1 MAKKPT
7 ILLVDD
13 DPDIREFVTFNLAK
27 EGYNVVTAK
36 DGAEGVEAVKKHRPD
51 LVLLD
56 VMMPGM
62 DGIEACEAIRT
73 NPDIASTL
81 IAFLSARGEDYS
93 QVAGFD
99 AGADDYLV
107 KPFAVD
113 ELLARV
119 RALLRRNETT
129 AGAAILTFD
138 NLVLDVNRREVRR
151 GDRVV
156 ELTKTEFDLLH
167 ILLEQQG
174 IVLTR
179 EYLYE
184 HIWGM
189 SFETNSKSLDVY
201 IGYLRRKI
209 ELDGESKLLHTVR
222 GVGYVVKQS

>member
-27 EGYNVVTAK
+27 EGYTVVTAK

-99 AGADDYLV
+99 AGADDYITKPIRPKVLV
-107 KPFAVD
+107 SRVKALMRRNVKESEPVGNIERGDLLINLEKYQVFRDGNVVEMPRKEF
-113 ELLARV
+113 ELLH
-119 RALLRRNETT
+119 LLASKPGKVFSRDS
-129 AGAAILTFD
+129 IM
-138 NLVLDVNRREVRR
+138 
-151 GDRVV
+151 DRVWGSEV
-156 ELTKTEFDLLH
+156 VVGGRTIDVH
-167 ILLEQQG
+167 I
-174 IVLTR
+174 
-179 EYLYE
+179 
-184 HIWGM
+184 
-189 SFETNSKSLDVY
+189 
-201 IGYLRRKI
+201 RKI
-209 ELDGESKLLHTVR
+209 REKIGDERIKTIK
-222 GVGYVVKQS
+222 GVGYKFEE

>member
-1 MAKKPT
+1 MANKPT

-27 EGYNVVTAK
+27 EGYTVVTAK

-99 AGADDYLV
+99 AGADDYITKPIRPKVLV
-107 KPFAVD
+107 S
-113 ELLARV
+113 RV
-119 RALLRRNETT
+119 KALLRRNVKESEPV
-129 AGAAILTFD
+129 GNI
-138 NLVLDVNRREVRR
+138 ER
-151 GDRVV
+151 GDLLINLEKYQVFRDGNVV
-156 ELTKTEFDLLH
+156 EMPRKEFELLH
-167 ILLEQQG
+167 LLASKPGKVFSRDSIMDRVWGSEVVVG
-174 IVLTR
+174 GRTIDV
-179 EYLYE
+179 
-184 HIWGM
+184 HI
-189 SFETNSKSLDVY
+189 
-201 IGYLRRKI
+201 RKI
-209 ELDGESKLLHTVR
+209 REKIGDDRIKTIK
-222 GVGYVVKQS
+222 GVGYKFEE

>member
-27 EGYNVVTAK
+27 EGYTVVTAK

-99 AGADDYLV
+99 AGADDYITKPIRPKVLV
-107 KPFAVD
+107 S
-113 ELLARV
+113 RV
-119 RALLRRNETT
+119 KALLRRNVKDSEPV
-129 AGAAILTFD
+129 GNI
-138 NLVLDVNRREVRR
+138 ER
-151 GDRVV
+151 GDLLINLEKYQVFRDGNVV
-156 ELTKTEFDLLH
+156 EMPRKEFELLH
-167 ILLEQQG
+167 LLASKPGKVFSRDSIMDRVWGSEVVVG
-174 IVLTR
+174 GRTIDV
-179 EYLYE
+179 
-184 HIWGM
+184 HI
-189 SFETNSKSLDVY
+189 
-201 IGYLRRKI
+201 RKI
-209 ELDGESKLLHTVR
+209 REKIGDERIKTIK
-222 GVGYVVKQS
+222 GVGYKFEE

>member
-99 AGADDYLV
+99 AGADDYITKPIRPKVLV
-107 KPFAVD
+107 S
-113 ELLARV
+113 RV
-119 RALLRRNETT
+119 KALLRRNVKETEPV
-129 AGAAILTFD
+129 GNI
-138 NLVLDVNRREVRR
+138 ER
-151 GDRVV
+151 GDLLINLEKYQVFRDGEVV
-156 ELTKTEFDLLH
+156 DMPRKEFELLH
-167 ILLEQQG
+167 LLASKPGKVFSRDSIMDRVWGSEVVVG
-174 IVLTR
+174 GRTIDV
-179 EYLYE
+179 
-184 HIWGM
+184 HI
-189 SFETNSKSLDVY
+189 
-201 IGYLRRKI
+201 RKI
-209 ELDGESKLLHTVR
+209 REKIGDDRIKTIK
-222 GVGYVVKQS
+222 GVGYKFEE

>member
-1 MAKKPT
+1 MTKKPT

-99 AGADDYLV
+99 AGADDYITKPIRPKVLV
-107 KPFAVD
+107 S
-113 ELLARV
+113 RV
-119 RALLRRNETT
+119 KALLRRNVKESEPV
-129 AGAAILTFD
+129 GSI
-138 NLVLDVNRREVRR
+138 ER
-151 GDRVV
+151 GDLLINLEKYQVFRDGEVV
-156 ELTKTEFDLLH
+156 DMPRKEFELLH
-167 ILLEQQG
+167 LLASKPGKVFSRDSIMDRVWGSEVVVG
-174 IVLTR
+174 GRTIDV
-179 EYLYE
+179 
-184 HIWGM
+184 HI
-189 SFETNSKSLDVY
+189 
-201 IGYLRRKI
+201 RKI
-209 ELDGESKLLHTVR
+209 REKIGDDRIKTIK
-222 GVGYVVKQS
+222 GVGYKFEE

>member
-99 AGADDYLV
+99 AGADDYITKPIRPKVLV
-107 KPFAVD
+107 S
-113 ELLARV
+113 RV
-119 RALLRRNETT
+119 KALLRRNVKDLEPV
-129 AGAAILTFD
+129 GNI
-138 NLVLDVNRREVRR
+138 ER
-151 GDRVV
+151 GDLLINLEKYQVYRDGEVV
-156 ELTKTEFDLLH
+156 DMPRKEFELLH
-167 ILLEQQG
+167 LLASKPGKVFSRDSIMDRVWGSEVVVG
-174 IVLTR
+174 GRTIDV
-179 EYLYE
+179 
-184 HIWGM
+184 HI
-189 SFETNSKSLDVY
+189 
-201 IGYLRRKI
+201 RKI
-209 ELDGESKLLHTVR
+209 REKIGDDRIKTIK
-222 GVGYVVKQS
+222 GVGYKFEE

>member
-99 AGADDYLV
+99 AGADDYITKPIRPKVLV
-107 KPFAVD
+107 S
-113 ELLARV
+113 RV
-119 RALLRRNETT
+119 KALLRRNVKESEPV
-129 AGAAILTFD
+129 GNIELGD
-138 NLVLDVNRREVRR
+138 LLINLEKYQVFRDGEVVDMPRKEFELLHLLASKPGKVFSR
-151 GDRVV
+151 DSIMDRVWGSEV
-156 ELTKTEFDLLH
+156 VVGGRTIDVH
-167 ILLEQQG
+167 I
-174 IVLTR
+174 
-179 EYLYE
+179 
-184 HIWGM
+184 
-189 SFETNSKSLDVY
+189 
-201 IGYLRRKI
+201 RKI
-209 ELDGESKLLHTVR
+209 REKIGDDRIKTIK
-222 GVGYVVKQS
+222 GVGYKFEE

>member
-99 AGADDYLV
+99 AGADDYITKPIRPKVLV
-107 KPFAVD
+107 S
-113 ELLARV
+113 RV
-119 RALLRRNETT
+119 KALLRRNVKESEPV
-129 AGAAILTFD
+129 GSI
-138 NLVLDVNRREVRR
+138 ER
-151 GDRVV
+151 GDLLINLEKYQVFRDGEVV
-156 ELTKTEFDLLH
+156 DMPRKEFELLH
-167 ILLEQQG
+167 LLASKPGKVFSRDSIMDRVWGSEVVVG
-174 IVLTR
+174 GRTIDV
-179 EYLYE
+179 
-184 HIWGM
+184 HI
-189 SFETNSKSLDVY
+189 
-201 IGYLRRKI
+201 RKI
-209 ELDGESKLLHTVR
+209 REKIGDDRIKTIK
-222 GVGYVVKQS
+222 GVGYKFEE

>member
-99 AGADDYLV
+99 AGADDYITKPIRPKVLV
-107 KPFAVD
+107 S
-113 ELLARV
+113 RV
-119 RALLRRNETT
+119 KALLRRNIKESEPV
-129 AGAAILTFD
+129 GNI
-138 NLVLDVNRREVRR
+138 ER
-151 GDRVV
+151 GDLLINLEKYQVFREGEVV
-156 ELTKTEFDLLH
+156 DMPRKEFELLH
-167 ILLEQQG
+167 LLASKPGKVFSRDSIMDRVWGSEVVVG
-174 IVLTR
+174 GRTIDV
-179 EYLYE
+179 
-184 HIWGM
+184 HI
-189 SFETNSKSLDVY
+189 
-201 IGYLRRKI
+201 RKI
-209 ELDGESKLLHTVR
+209 REKIGDDRIKTIK
-222 GVGYVVKQS
+222 GVGYKFEE